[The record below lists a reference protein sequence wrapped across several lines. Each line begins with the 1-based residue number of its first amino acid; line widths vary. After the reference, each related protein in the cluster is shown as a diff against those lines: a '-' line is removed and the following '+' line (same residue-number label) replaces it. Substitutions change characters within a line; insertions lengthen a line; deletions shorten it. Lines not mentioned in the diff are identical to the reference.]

1 MAKQAL
7 SVTKSPK
14 VMGRPRSAPTA
25 VVRLPLSVIE
35 AAEAWAAEQEGE
47 ISRPEAIRLI
57 LSDYL
62 TRRGFLKKG

>member
-1 MAKQAL
+1 
-7 SVTKSPK
+7 
-14 VMGRPRSAPTA
+14 MGRPRSAPTA